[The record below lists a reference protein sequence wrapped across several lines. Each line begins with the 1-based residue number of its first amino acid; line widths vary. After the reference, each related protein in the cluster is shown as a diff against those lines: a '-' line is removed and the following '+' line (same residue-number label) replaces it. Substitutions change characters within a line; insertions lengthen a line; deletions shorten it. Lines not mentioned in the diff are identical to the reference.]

1 MFNPKIYLNTRPDG
15 IGVLE
20 VLGEG
25 DAPQFVPL
33 KRTELRGE
41 IIGPLAALTVTHTYG
56 YRREVCDKVLEAIY
70 RFPMPGD
77 AAVTGARVR
86 FGDVEI
92 VTQLKEREQAETE
105 YQEAVQQGKQAALL
119 TRESPD
125 VFTLRL
131 AGIQPDEEVLVM
143 TDYVQLARPHG
154 DQAGWLLR
162 VPLTTA
168 PRYVRQDDLETRH
181 AQGQPLALLR
191 DPGHRFALDLR
202 LRDVGDIASP
212 THRIDILLD
221 EREHDRCIQLRDG
234 EVIPDRDF
242 VLTWTPIQSPDR
254 PTLSV
259 LRYTDR
265 SAGQTYFLALVAP
278 PSEYEPGT
286 GKPREIALLVDH
298 SGSMKGAKWQAADWT
313 VNNFLGRL
321 NPHDSF
327 ALGLFHNTTK
337 WFKPEPTMATESHLR
352 AAANFL
358 DKNRDSGGTEL
369 GVALEQALRL
379 KRGVVKDSSH
389 HVLIVTD
396 AEVSDAGR
404 LFRLAD
410 TEARQKPRRRISVLC
425 VDAAPNS
432 FLAQELAERGG
443 GVAYFLTS
451 SPDEEDV
458 TTALSDVL
466 ADWDEPILVG
476 MRLTLNRA
484 GGEASGYPA
493 VDAHGQTAIDLGDLP
508 CGRAVWVVG
517 RVPAGDADLDF
528 ALTSASKEAP
538 AAVPPV
544 ALTAAEG
551 GGALKALFGARR
563 ILGLEYLMHARYS
576 AQQLQEQ
583 LRRMGYDPAS
593 VMPRGDSV
601 YAENVYKSA
610 VEALKPLLVQESL
623 AYGIACAETAFIA
636 VRTEA
641 GKVVEESVA
650 IANALPQGWS
660 EDFLSMR
667 DTGAVMGVTLGA
679 GLGMGEMLRTMAS
692 PPLGAPPAPQPMAA
706 DAKAMLR
713 AIKQKATDFSIND
726 YAQYA
731 VAQPQTPARHGDLDV
746 FSGIPVFQNGEAVLF
761 DSTQTTLLPEQAT
774 LSSLTLHFAKTA
786 PQKLDRGLQL
796 QLFVGD
802 LAMPRATIRLAD
814 LLRGPRPLNLRK
826 TAGQVVR
833 VVLVDANGAW
843 ASGAPQIRISLTV

>member
-1 MFNPKIYLNTRPDG
+1 MFNPKMYLNTRPDG
-15 IGVLE
+15 VGVLQ
-20 VLGEG
+20 VVGEETTG
-25 DAPQFVPL
+25 GPQFVPL
-33 KRTELRGE
+33 KRTELRGD

-56 YRREVCDKVLEAIY
+56 YRREVCDKVLEAVY
-70 RFPMPGD
+70 RFPLPGD

-92 VTQLKEREQAETE
+92 IAQLKERAQAETE

-119 TRESPD
+119 TREAPD
-125 VFTLRL
+125 VFTLRV
-131 AGIQPDEEVLVM
+131 AGIQPDEEVLV
-143 TDYVQLARPHG
+143 TTTYVQLARPHG

-212 THRIDILLD
+212 THRLDILLD
-221 EREHDRCIQLRDG
+221 ERAHDRRIQLRDG

-242 VLTWTPIQSPDR
+242 VLTWTPAQSPDR

-259 LRYTDR
+259 LLHTDQA
-265 SAGQTYFLALVAP
+265 AGQTYFLALVAP
-278 PSEYEPGT
+278 PSEYQQGS

-298 SGSMKGAKWQAADWT
+298 SGSMNGAKWQAADWT

-337 WFKPEPTMATESHLR
+337 WFKPGPTAATEANLR
-352 AAANFL
+352 AAAEFL
-358 DKNRDSGGTEL
+358 DRNRDSGGTEL
-369 GVALEQALRL
+369 GVALEQALKL
-379 KRGVVKDSSH
+379 KRGAAKDGAH

-396 AEVSDAGR
+396 AQVSDAGR

-410 TEARQKPRRRISVLC
+410 AEATQKLRRRISILC
-425 VDAAPNS
+425 IDAAPNS

-476 MRLTLNRA
+476 MQLTLNCAR
-484 GGEASGYPA
+484 GEASGYPA
-493 VDAHGQTAIDLGDLP
+493 AESHGQTVIDLGDLP

-517 RVPAGDADLDF
+517 RVPAGDGLTF
-528 ALTSASKEAP
+528 SLTSASREMPVAI
-538 AAVPPV
+538 PPV
-544 ALTAAEG
+544 ALTEAEG
-551 GGALKALFGARR
+551 GAALKALFGARR
-563 ILGLEYLMHARYS
+563 LLGLEYLMHARYEEK
-576 AQQLQEQ
+576 QLQAQ
-583 LRRMGYDPAS
+583 LRRMGYDPAA
-593 VMPRGDSV
+593 VMQRGDSV
-601 YAENVYKSA
+601 YAENVYKAA

-623 AYGIACAETAFIA
+623 AYGIACSETAFIA

-641 GKVVEESVA
+641 GKPVEASVA
-650 IANALPQGWS
+650 VANALPAGWS
-660 EDFLSMR
+660 DDF
-667 DTGAVMGVTLGA
+667 
-679 GLGMGEMLRTMAS
+679 
-692 PPLGAPPAPQPMAA
+692 LGAPMGFAAGAGMPVMRAMAMPSVPPSPQAAAA
-706 DAKAMLR
+706 DSKAVFKLG
-713 AIKQKATDFSIND
+713 KQKRESSARPRDMAHYAATEAEPTLAS
-726 YAQYA
+726 
-731 VAQPQTPARHGDLDV
+731 RGDVDI
-746 FSGIPVFQNGEAVLF
+746 FSGVPVFQNGEAVLF
-761 DSTQTTLLPEQAT
+761 DSTQTALLPEQAT
-774 LSSLTLHFAKTA
+774 LTSLTLHFVGGGE
-786 PQKLDRGLQL
+786 QKLDRGLQV
-796 QLFVGD
+796 QLYVGD
-802 LAMPRATIRLAD
+802 LALPRATIRLSD

-826 TAGQVVR
+826 MAGQVVR
-833 VVLVDANGAW
+833 VVLVDANGGW
-843 ASGAPQIRISLTV
+843 ASGAPEIRVTLGM